1 MKNETIFY
9 TKLRLLTGIFFLLVL
24 IWKPPNKK
32 TPPGLKPPNKETP
45 LGGGGFLRS
54 IWMR

>member
-45 LGGGGFLRS
+45 LGGGGFL
-54 IWMR
+54 